1 MDNTSDRLD
10 AAIAALGL
18 AEQAKVGAMAMA
30 KSAMEAGEAAEVAIS
45 AAQKDL
51 QQALI
56 DRRNDLL
63 RETGE

>member
-18 AEQAKVGAMAMA
+18 AEQAKVRALDMA
-30 KSAMEAGEAAEVAIS
+30 KAAVEAGEAAEVAIA